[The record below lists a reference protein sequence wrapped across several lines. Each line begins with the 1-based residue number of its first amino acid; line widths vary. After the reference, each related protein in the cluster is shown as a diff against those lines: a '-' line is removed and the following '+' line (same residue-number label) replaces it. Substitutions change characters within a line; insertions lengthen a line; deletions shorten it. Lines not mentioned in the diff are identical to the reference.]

1 MSFHTGSLFYVE
13 KYESTDGHCH
23 WAVHQNKDRSE
34 HLQQANVFSEMEK
47 KCASKNIDF
56 GKMENYSVT
65 GF

>member
-1 MSFHTGSLFYVE
+1 ME